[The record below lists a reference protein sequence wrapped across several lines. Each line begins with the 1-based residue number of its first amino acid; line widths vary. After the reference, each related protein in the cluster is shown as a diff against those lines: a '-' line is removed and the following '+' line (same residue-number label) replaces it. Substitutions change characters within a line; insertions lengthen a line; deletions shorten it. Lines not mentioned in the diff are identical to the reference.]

1 MALRDL
7 ATQTTPQEMS
17 RGAWRM
23 ILLASLGGTLE
34 YYDFVLFGIFAREIG
49 QAVFPS
55 QDPLVSLMVTF
66 TTFAIGY
73 LARPIGGLVLGRLG
87 DKFGRRGVFLASIF
101 VTSAATLGIGIV
113 PTYASWGIA
122 ASLLVVLLRLTQGF
136 CLGGELPGAIT
147 YVVEA
152 APRLAPFVCSVVFG
166 CVTMGVAL
174 ATTIALVVGRILGP
188 ADAALYGWR
197 IAFIVGGL
205 LGLAS
210 YWLRRSFEESPEF
223 VQLKRLA
230 AASKEPIGEL
240 LRTHPRQ
247 IATGLA
253 AQAVTASFAGLFFVH
268 MPAYLG
274 AVVKYDAAT
283 AVFALTYG
291 VVLHA
296 TLILAAGWLANRYAP
311 HLLLRVGA
319 VVLAAGAYPFYA
331 ALSAHS
337 ANIFLLMTLAALAGA
352 FVNGTFAFVTADLFP
367 TRIRFSGVAVVQN
380 ISQTAFGGTAPL
392 VATALIRNLQSP
404 IAPALVVIAC
414 GVLTF
419 VGSFAAGRQGGRV
432 RSKSAAA
439 ASL

>member
-1 MALRDL
+1 MVMTR
-7 ATQTTPQEMS
+7 
-17 RGAWRM
+17 RAWRM

-34 YYDFVLFGIFAREIG
+34 YYDFVIFGIFAAQIG
-49 QAVFPS
+49 RAFFPS

-122 ASLLVVLLRLTQGF
+122 ASVTVVLLRLTQGF

-147 YVVEA
+147 YVVESA
-152 APRLAPFVCSVVFG
+152 KPIAPFVCSVVFG
-166 CVTMGVAL
+166 CVTLGVAL
-174 ATTIALVVGRILGP
+174 GTTIALIVGNVLTP
-188 ADAALYGWR
+188 AEAAVYGWR
-197 IAFIVGGL
+197 IAFIIGGL

-210 YWLRRSFEESPEF
+210 FWLRRSFEESPEF
-223 VQLKRLA
+223 VELKRLER
-230 AASKEPIGEL
+230 ASQEPIGEL
-240 LRTHPRQ
+240 ARTHAWQ
-247 IATGLA
+247 IFVGIA
-253 AQAVTASFAGLFFVH
+253 AQAVTAVFAGLFFAY
-268 MPAYLG
+268 MPAYLT
-274 AVVKYDAAT
+274 AVSKYDASTAT
-283 AVFALTYG
+283 FAQTYG

-296 TLILAAGWLANRYAP
+296 ALIVFVGWLADHYPP
-311 HLLLRVGA
+311 HLLLRIGA
-319 VVLAAGAYPFYA
+319 IVLAVGAYPFYA

-337 ANIFLLMTLAALAGA
+337 VNIIALMTIAALTGA

-392 VATALIRNLQSP
+392 IATALVRDLQSP
-404 IAPALVVIAC
+404 VAPALVVIAC
-414 GVLTF
+414 GVMTF
-419 VGSFAAGRQGGRV
+419 VGSFWAARAAGRVRV
-432 RSKSAAA
+432 RTAAA
-439 ASL
+439 VLP